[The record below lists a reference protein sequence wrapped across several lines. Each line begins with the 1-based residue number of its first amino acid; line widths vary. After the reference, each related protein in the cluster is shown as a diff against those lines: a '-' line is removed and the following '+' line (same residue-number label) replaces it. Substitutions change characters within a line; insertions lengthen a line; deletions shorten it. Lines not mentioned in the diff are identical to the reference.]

1 MSIEK
6 DFTLDQFRT
15 QVIVHIVIIT
25 VILTLEIYLIFNGQ
39 SYLTLT
45 FLAAL
50 LFYFIYKLFALVNK
64 TNRDLTNFLMSIRFD
79 DYETTYSQK
88 NDGSEGDKTS
98 LYNAFNLITGKFR
111 DIRSEKEAQHQFL
124 LALVEQVDTGLI
136 CFDDQGRTILMNDAL
151 QKLIHKSYLPSIESL
166 KKVNVK
172 LYETL
177 LNYEPGTRKLLK
189 IQVQNDLLQL
199 TIIGT
204 VLKSNDQTL
213 NLFSFH
219 NINTELDVQEMQS
232 WEKLI
237 RILTH
242 EIMNSVTPVVSLAAT
257 TDVMLHEATGL
268 EESTRND
275 IHQAIK
281 TIQKR
286 SELLLDFTR
295 KYRELTRIP
304 IPKVEDFDI
313 KELFERLIVLHT
325 AEINDKKISVVKR
338 FPSYKTIIKGDES
351 MLEQAFINLIKNSLQ
366 ALEGHQ
372 KPILE
377 INLRKEGATIIIQIA
392 DNGDGI
398 EETMIDQIFVPFF
411 TTKEEGSGI
420 GLSLGRQII
429 LLHDGSINVNSQLG
443 KGTVFTIKL

>member
-177 LNYEPGTRKLLK
+177 LNYVPGTRKLLK

-304 IPKVEDFDI
+304 VPEIADFDI

-325 AEINDKKISVVKR
+325 AEINEKKISVVKR

-366 ALEGHQ
+366 ALDGHQ
-372 KPILE
+372 DPRLE

-398 EETMIDQIFVPFF
+398 EETMLDQIFVPFF
-411 TTKEEGSGI
+411 TTKEGGSGI

>member
-6 DFTLDQFRT
+6 NFTLDQFRT
-15 QVIVHIVIIT
+15 QVIIHIVVIT
-25 VILTLEIYLIFNGQ
+25 VILFAGTYMVSNGQ
-39 SYLTLT
+39 SYLSLV

-50 LFYFIYKLFALVNK
+50 FFYFIYKLFALVNK
-64 TNRDLTNFLMSIRFD
+64 TNRDLTNFLLSIRFD

-88 NDGSEGDKTS
+88 KNGSGDKTS

-151 QKLIHKSYLPSIESL
+151 QKLLHKSYLPSIESL
-166 KKVNVK
+166 KNVDNH

-177 LNYEPGTRKLLK
+177 LNYIPGTRQLLK

-199 TIIGT
+199 TVVGT

-213 NLFSFH
+213 RLFSFH
-219 NINTELDVQEMQS
+219 NINTELDVQEMRS

-237 RILTH
+237 KILTH

-257 TDVMLHEATGL
+257 TDDILHKATGM
-268 EESTRND
+268 EESTRED

-281 TIQKR
+281 AIQKR

-295 KYRELTRIP
+295 KYRQLTRIP
-304 IPKVEDFDI
+304 TPELADFDI
-313 KELFERLIVLHT
+313 KELLERLILLHT
-325 AEINDKKISVVKR
+325 AEIVEKKINVIRS
-338 FPSYKTIIKGDES
+338 FPSHKAIVRGDES

-372 KPILE
+372 EPRLE
-377 INLRKEGATIIIQIA
+377 LNLRKEGSKMMVQIA

-398 EETMIDQIFVPFF
+398 EETMLDQIFVPFF
-411 TTKEEGSGI
+411 TTKKEGSGI

-429 LLHDGSINVNSQLG
+429 LLHHGSINVSSLLG
-443 KGTVFTIKL
+443 KGTVFTVKL

>member
-6 DFTLDQFRT
+6 EFTLDQFRT

-25 VILTLEIYLIFNGQ
+25 VILMAETYLALNGQ
-39 SYLTLT
+39 SYITLT
-45 FLAAL
+45 FLAVL
-50 LFYFIYKLFALVNK
+50 LFYFIYKLFAIVNK

-88 NDGSEGDKTS
+88 KDGSGDKTS

-124 LALVEQVDTGLI
+124 FALIEQVDTGLI

-151 QKLIHKSYLPSIESL
+151 QQLLHKSYLPSIESL
-166 KKVNVK
+166 KKVNEQ

-177 LNYEPGTRKLLK
+177 VNYVPGARQLLK

-199 TIIGT
+199 TIVGNFF
-204 VLKSNDQTL
+204 KSNDQTL
-213 NLFSFH
+213 KLFSFH
-219 NINTELDVQEMQS
+219 NINSELDVQEMRS

-257 TDVMLHEATGL
+257 TDVILREATGI
-268 EESTRND
+268 EESTRED

-281 TIQKR
+281 AIQKR

-304 IPKVEDFDI
+304 IPEVADFDI
-313 KELFERLIVLHT
+313 KELLERLIVLHT
-325 AEINDKKISVVKR
+325 AEIDEKKISVVR
-338 FPSYKTIIKGDES
+338 QFPLHKVILKGDES
-351 MLEQAFINLIKNSLQ
+351 MLEQAFMNLIKNGLQ
-366 ALEGHQ
+366 ALDGRQE
-372 KPILE
+372 PRIE
-377 INLRKEGATIIIQIA
+377 IGLRKTGTKIVVQIA

-398 EETMIDQIFVPFF
+398 EETMLDQIFVPFF
-411 TTKEEGSGI
+411 TTKKEGSGI

-429 LLHDGSINVNSQLG
+429 LLHHGSINVSSQLG
-443 KGTVFTIKL
+443 RGTVFTIKL

>member
-268 EESTRND
+268 EENTRND

>member
-1 MSIEK
+1 
-6 DFTLDQFRT
+6 
-15 QVIVHIVIIT
+15 
-25 VILTLEIYLIFNGQ
+25 
-39 SYLTLT
+39 
-45 FLAAL
+45 
-50 LFYFIYKLFALVNK
+50 
-64 TNRDLTNFLMSIRFD
+64 
-79 DYETTYSQK
+79 
-88 NDGSEGDKTS
+88 
-98 LYNAFNLITGKFR
+98 
-111 DIRSEKEAQHQFL
+111 
-124 LALVEQVDTGLI
+124 
-136 CFDDQGRTILMNDAL
+136 
-151 QKLIHKSYLPSIESL
+151 
-166 KKVNVK
+166 

-177 LNYEPGTRKLLK
+177 LNYVPGTRKLLK

-304 IPKVEDFDI
+304 VPEIADFDI

-325 AEINDKKISVVKR
+325 AEINEKKISVVKR

-366 ALEGHQ
+366 ALDGHQ
-372 KPILE
+372 DPRLE

-398 EETMIDQIFVPFF
+398 EETMLDQIFVPFF
-411 TTKEEGSGI
+411 TTKEGGSGI